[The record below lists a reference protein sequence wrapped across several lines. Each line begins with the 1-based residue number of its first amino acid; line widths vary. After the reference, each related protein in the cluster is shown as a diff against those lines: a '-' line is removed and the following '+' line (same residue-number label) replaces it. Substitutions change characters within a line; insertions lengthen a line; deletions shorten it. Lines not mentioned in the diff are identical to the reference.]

1 LSRVQQRPQTR
12 PQALEVVADAI
23 PEEMRMRTQWVCW
36 RYALDEKGM
45 WTKHPYNPRS
55 GRRASHSDLLT
66 WNAFEEVLEAY
77 EAGRYDGVGFVFC
90 SGDPYTGIDLDGCR
104 DPESGEIEPWAAQI
118 VQTFDTYTELSPSG
132 EGIHVIVMGSLP
144 GRGGK
149 RKHIEMYD
157 MRRFFTFTGHVVRG
171 IEARP

>member
-1 LSRVQQRPQTR
+1 VSVQTAR
-12 PQALEVVADAI
+12 PQALEVIPEGI
-23 PEEMRMRTQWVCW
+23 PEETKIRPQWVCW
-36 RYALDEKGM
+36 IYALNEKGK
-45 WTKHPYNPRS
+45 WTKQPYSPQT
-55 GRRASHSDLLT
+55 GRRASHSELMT
-66 WNAFEEVLEAY
+66 WSTFEEVLKAY
-77 EAGRYDGVGFVFC
+77 KAGGYDGVGFMFC

-118 VQTFDTYTELSPSG
+118 IQTFDTYTELSPSG
-132 EGIHVIVMGSLP
+132 EGIHIIVRGSLP

-157 MRRFFTFTGHVVRG
+157 MKRFFTVTGHVVSG

>member
-1 LSRVQQRPQTR
+1 MSKTQQRPQTC
-12 PQALEVVADAI
+12 PQAVEVLAEAI
-23 PEEMRMRTQWVCW
+23 PEELRMRPQWVCW
-36 RYALDEKGM
+36 RYALDEKGK
-45 WTKHPYNPRS
+45 WTKHPYNPQT

-66 WNAFEEVLEAY
+66 WTAFEKVLEAY

-90 SGDPYTGIDLDGCR
+90 SGDSYTGIDLDGCR

-118 VQTFDTYTELSPSG
+118 IQTFDTYTELSPSG
-132 EGIHVIVMGSLP
+132 EGIHIIAKGSLP

-157 MRRFFTFTGHVVRG
+157 MKRFFTFTGHVVNG
-171 IEARP
+171 IEVRT